1 MANKRKLSRSPPGSN
16 KKKKANA
23 KKKKRKLASIPERQK
38 KERLYWKALKNSN
51 KLLTLA
57 FLIGKP
63 LLAFQTMKLSLF
75 MPFPLELLLS
85 GPTSCGFSV

>member
-1 MANKRKLSRSPPGSN
+1 MANKRTLSRSPPGSN

>member
-1 MANKRKLSRSPPGSN
+1 MANKRSRPRSPPSSN

-38 KERLYWKALKNSN
+38 NERLYWKALKNRN
-51 KLLTLA
+51 KLLKLV

-63 LLAFQTMKLSLF
+63 LLALQTMKLSEYEYL
-75 MPFPLELLLS
+75 
-85 GPTSCGFSV
+85 V